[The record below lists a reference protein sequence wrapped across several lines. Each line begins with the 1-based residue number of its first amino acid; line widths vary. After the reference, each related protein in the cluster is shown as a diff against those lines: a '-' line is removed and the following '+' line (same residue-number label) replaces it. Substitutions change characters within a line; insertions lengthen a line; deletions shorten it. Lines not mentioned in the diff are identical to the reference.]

1 MSENHSAL
9 PEPPSLCSLGPIH
22 TESQGSRVKID
33 FNGLSNLVFLQ
44 RKVTGKK
51 IIAEASWLLS
61 SRAEAGSLELHQ
73 LPCMASSLLFFS
85 CACLWLFAYSILS
98 LVLHHL
104 LVVGGG

>member
-1 MSENHSAL
+1 MRTTV
-9 PEPPSLCSLGPIH
+9 PSLSLLPSSSGPIH
-22 TESQGSRVKID
+22 TESQGSQVKID
-33 FNGLSNLVFLQ
+33 FNGLSNLVF

-61 SRAEAGSLELHQ
+61 SRAEAGSLKLHQ
-73 LPCMASSLLFFS
+73 LPCMAGSLLFFS

-98 LVLHHL
+98 LVLYHL